1 MEGRGRKETVLA
13 IRCSWE
19 TRKRF
24 NVVHARLGFR
34 DREATLSYLLD
45 LAERYALYSR

>member
-1 MEGRGRKETVLA
+1 VEKGGRKETVLA

-24 NVVHARLGFR
+24 KVVHARLGFR
-34 DREATLSYLLD
+34 DHEATLSYLLD